1 MILAGDI
8 GGTKS
13 NIALMDSTPDPTSS
27 PALNKKGCLSVAFIH
42 RYANHEYTRFEDIID
57 DFLGRAGQYISGSP
71 RGRIAAAGFGVAG
84 PVIGRSVR
92 ITNLSWGLDAD
103 TLERQLGTRH
113 IVLLNDLEATGYS
126 LVCLTPQDLCTLN
139 EGTPV
144 PHGTQALI
152 AAGTGLG
159 EAILNWN
166 GSRYIVSPSEGGHCD
181 FAPRTERE
189 IELLRYLKTMH
200 PYVSFEL
207 VVSGRGFLVLHEFLN
222 KNVRHPSFDEP
233 GADPAPEI
241 THLGLEGKCPVCVET
256 LDLFVTLYGAEAGNL
271 ALKALARGGVFVAGG
286 IAPKILPKMQSGA
299 FFQAFCEKER
309 FQELLSHIPIHIAL
323 NEEAPLLGAAA
334 EAAVRELTA
343 SGSAAGKSV

>member
-1 MILAGDI
+1 
-8 GGTKS
+8 
-13 NIALMDSTPDPTSS
+13 MDTQPD
-27 PALNKKGCLSVAFIH
+27 AVANQKGCLSIAFLH
-42 RYANHEYTRFEDIID
+42 RYANHEFTRFDDIIE
-57 DFLGRAGQYISGSP
+57 DFLGRAERYISGSP
-71 RGRIAAAGFGVAG
+71 RRRIAAAGFGVAG
-84 PVIGRSVR
+84 PVMGRGVR

-126 LVCLTPQDLCTLN
+126 LACLTPQDVCTLN

-144 PHGTQALI
+144 PQAAQALL

-166 GSRYIVSPSEGGHCD
+166 GGRYIVSASEGGHCD

-222 KNVRHPSFDEP
+222 KSVRHPSFDEP

-271 ALKALARGGVFVAGG
+271 ALKSLARGGVFVAGG

-299 FFQAFCEKER
+299 FFRAFCEKER
-309 FQELLSHIPIHIAL
+309 FQELLSHVPIRVVL

-334 EAAVRELTA
+334 EAAVDR
-343 SGSAAGKSV
+343 KSVV

>member
-1 MILAGDI
+1 
-8 GGTKS
+8 
-13 NIALMDSTPDPTSS
+13 
-27 PALNKKGCLSVAFIH
+27 
-42 RYANHEYTRFEDIID
+42 
-57 DFLGRAGQYISGSP
+57 
-71 RGRIAAAGFGVAG
+71 
-84 PVIGRSVR
+84 
-92 ITNLSWGLDAD
+92 
-103 TLERQLGTRH
+103 
-113 IVLLNDLEATGYS
+113 
-126 LVCLTPQDLCTLN
+126 
-139 EGTPV
+139 
-144 PHGTQALI
+144 
-152 AAGTGLG
+152 LG

-166 GSRYIVSPSEGGHCD
+166 GNRYIVSPSEGGHAD

-222 KNVRHPSFDEP
+222 PKVRHPSFDEP

-241 THLGLEGKCPVCVET
+241 TRLGLEGKCPVCVET

-309 FQELLSHIPIHIAL
+309 FQELLSHIPIHIVL

-334 EAAVRELTA
+334 EAAVRELAA